1 MSKRYV
7 RLFSLP
13 ENLGLEDCPIVISA
27 GALLKDT
34 TTGKV
39 LAQLKLR
46 NLAPRK
52 VTAVQIKINAYDPA
66 GVELGGVDTFSY
78 LDLNIPI
85 DEEFGTQTPIYLPDA
100 ATRSFT
106 VDILSV
112 TFADGSIY
120 QPTGSR
126 TTQSATA
133 GMSEQIN
140 ELNSERKRKKMSE
153 REQMLAKEEERENRE
168 LLHFSL
174 RLLVLVIIA
183 VTIVIAIILGDS

>member
-34 TTGKV
+34 ATEKI

-46 NLAPRK
+46 NLSPRK

-66 GVELGGVDTFSY
+66 GVELGSVDTFAY
-78 LDLNIPI
+78 HGLNIPI
-85 DEEFGTQTPIYLPDA
+85 DGEFGTQTPIYLPDA
-100 ATRSFT
+100 ATHSFT

-112 TFADGSIY
+112 TFADG
-120 QPTGSR
+120 
-126 TTQSATA
+126 
-133 GMSEQIN
+133 
-140 ELNSERKRKKMSE
+140 
-153 REQMLAKEEERENRE
+153 
-168 LLHFSL
+168 
-174 RLLVLVIIA
+174 
-183 VTIVIAIILGDS
+183 

>member
-1 MSKRYV
+1 MSKRYI

-34 TTGKV
+34 ATEKM

-46 NLAPRK
+46 NLSPRK
-52 VTAVQIKINAYDPA
+52 VTAVQVKINAYDPA

-78 LDLNIPI
+78 LGLNIPI
-85 DEEFGTQTPIYLPDA
+85 DGEFGTQTPIYLPDA

-126 TTQSATA
+126 TTRTATA
-133 GMSEQIN
+133 DLSEQIN
-140 ELNSERKRKKMSE
+140 ELNRKRMAE
-153 REQMLAKEEERENRE
+153 REQMLAEEEERENRE

-174 RLLVLVIIA
+174 RLLILVIIA
-183 VTIVIAIILGDS
+183 VTIVIAIILGGF

>member
-7 RLFSLP
+7 RLFLLP

-78 LDLNIPI
+78 HGLNIPI
-85 DEEFGTQTPIYLPDA
+85 DGEFGTQTPIYLPDA

-140 ELNSERKRKKMSE
+140 ELNSERKKMSE
-153 REQMLAKEEERENRE
+153 REQMLAEEEERENRK

-183 VTIVIAIILGDS
+183 VTIVIAIILGNS

>member
-34 TTGKV
+34 ATEKI

-46 NLAPRK
+46 NLSSRK

-66 GVELGGVDTFSY
+66 GVELGSVDAFSY
-78 LDLNIPI
+78 LGLNIPI
-85 DEEFGTQTPIYLPDA
+85 DGEFGTQTPIYLPDG

-112 TFADGSIY
+112 TFADGSTY

-126 TTQSATA
+126 TTQSAAA
-133 GMSEQIN
+133 GMPEQIT
-140 ELNSERKRKKMSE
+140 ELNSERKKKAQ
-153 REQMLAKEEERENRE
+153 REQMLVEEEERENRE

-174 RLLVLVIIA
+174 RLLIFVIIA
-183 VTIVIAIILGDS
+183 VSIIVAIILSSP

>member
-1 MSKRYV
+1 MSKRYI

-34 TTGKV
+34 ATEKM

-46 NLAPRK
+46 NLSPRK
-52 VTAVQIKINAYDPA
+52 VTAVQVKINTYNAS
-66 GVELGGVDTFSY
+66 GVELSGVDTFSY
-78 LDLNIPI
+78 VGLDIPM
-85 DEEFGTQTPIYLPDA
+85 DKEFGTQTPIYLPDA
-100 ATRSFT
+100 TTCSFT
-106 VDILSV
+106 VNILSV

-120 QPTGSR
+120 RPADSETV
-126 TTQSATA
+126 QSATA
-133 GMSEQIN
+133 SMLTQIN
-140 ELNSERKRKKMSE
+140 ALNSKRKKMTE
-153 REQMLAKEEERENRE
+153 REQLLAEEEERENRK

>member
-34 TTGKV
+34 ATEKI

-46 NLAPRK
+46 NLSPRK

-78 LDLNIPI
+78 HGLNIPI
-85 DEEFGTQTPIYLPDA
+85 DGEFGTQTPIYLPDA

-140 ELNSERKRKKMSE
+140 ELNSERKKMSE
-153 REQMLAKEEERENRE
+153 REQMLAEEEEHENRE

>member
-1 MSKRYV
+1 MSKRYI

-34 TTGKV
+34 ATEKM

-46 NLAPRK
+46 NLSPRK

-78 LDLNIPI
+78 LGLNIPI
-85 DEEFGTQTPIYLPDA
+85 GGEFGTQTPIYLPDA

-133 GMSEQIN
+133 D
-140 ELNSERKRKKMSE
+140 MSE
-153 REQMLAKEEERENRE
+153 REQMLAEEEERENRK

-174 RLLVLVIIA
+174 RLLILVIIA
-183 VTIVIAIILGDS
+183 VTIVIAIILGGS